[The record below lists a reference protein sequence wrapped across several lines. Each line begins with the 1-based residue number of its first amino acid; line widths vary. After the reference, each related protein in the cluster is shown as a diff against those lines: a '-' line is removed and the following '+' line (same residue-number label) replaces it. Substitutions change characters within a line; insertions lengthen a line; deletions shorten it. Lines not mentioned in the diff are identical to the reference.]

1 MNRERKMIEKEY
13 YELKENDIW
22 TTDLQHSFFAMKGPK
37 GIPMEGVLPED
48 ADIWVDINSIPGEF
62 FD

>member
-1 MNRERKMIEKEY
+1 
-13 YELKENDIW
+13 
-22 TTDLQHSFFAMKGPK
+22 MKGPK